1 MPELDDMNVQ
11 MDASNLYT
19 EEVVTDRKVGTI
31 RVLNPITPEG
41 EKDPARKPIYSGEVQ
56 IMTQVGALPIA
67 FEIEADSLAEA
78 VARYNDA
85 AKEGVRKTVERL
97 QEMRREA
104 ASKIVTP
111 GSPGFGV
118 PPATG
123 GRIQMP

>member
-118 PPATG
+118 PPAPG

>member
-56 IMTQVGALPIA
+56 VMTQVGALPIA
-67 FEIEADSLAEA
+67 FEIEADSLAVA
-78 VARYNDA
+78 VAHYHDA

-104 ASKIVTP
+104 ASKLVTP

-118 PPATG
+118 PPAPG

>member
-111 GSPGFGV
+111 GAPGRGV
-118 PPATG
+118 PPAPG
-123 GRIQMP
+123 GRVRMP